1 MKTVRNFICCLVVA
15 LAMLIATASLA
26 QESETNCDSVTWQY
40 LCEQIAAEV
49 DAFDDY
55 YNERIIDSTFHTMEV
70 FATIFAEDVD
80 SVYLLPDGV
89 KMEFRGI
96 DENLAFVEQFSQYNY
111 VEVIDNAP
119 RRIHVID
126 PSTAVLMRDTTVVT
140 EEGISIDQNLTYTL
154 HKKEGGNWL
163 VEAFLAVFPSPLP
176 PPSPL
181 P

>member
-15 LAMLIATASLA
+15 LAMLIPTASLA
-26 QESETNCDSVTWQY
+26 DESETNCYSVSWTF

-55 YNERIIDSTFHTMEV
+55 YNERIIDGTFHTMEV
-70 FATIFAEDVD
+70 FATLFAEDVD
-80 SVYLLPDGV
+80 SVYLFPDGV

-96 DENLAFVEQFSQYNY
+96 DENFAFVQGFSQYNF
-111 VEVIDNAP
+111 VAVINNAP

-140 EEGISIDQNLTYTL
+140 EEGISTDQKLTYTL
-154 HKKEGGNWL
+154 HKKGDNWL
-163 VEAFLAVFPSPLP
+163 VEAFLAVFTSELP